1 MARHATSPGYSPAWP
16 EAPVSVACGKA
27 GNPGGSR
34 QSAVILR
41 SSVDLPASVE
51 RLVPRLLGR
60 LVPSATF
67 LDFIREVGAPSD
79 PSRIAEVLVSHA
91 ASWLPETSRAVVG
104 PTSCEDMAVLAG
116 SGLRPRDKA
125 AVLAI
130 GSWALQRS
138 RIWSSA
144 DLSTDS
150 RVPGGPAVSALAL
163 PLTCRMRTVAVLVVL
178 DSRSAAGAPRLSRA
192 LRRVLRLALEPAA
205 LALDNARRIQHAERL
220 AGTDDL
226 TGLFNVRALT
236 DRLRREL
243 ARASRTGQ
251 PLSLAVLDLDGFK
264 RVNDSHGHPRG
275 SRVLIELAAL
285 LRSSM
290 RDTDFVA
297 RLGGDEFSVVLPDT
311 AADGAVAAGDRL
323 RARIARHVFLQ
334 REGLR
339 VRLTASVGTAT
350 VSGADVKA
358 DVLLERADGALYQA
372 KAGGGNRTACD
383 GPGAQPGNERLDS
396 TFDAVLS
403 FERSGH

>member
-1 MARHATSPGYSPAWP
+1 
-16 EAPVSVACGKA
+16 
-27 GNPGGSR
+27 
-34 QSAVILR
+34 
-41 SSVDLPASVE
+41 
-51 RLVPRLLGR
+51 
-60 LVPSATF
+60 
-67 LDFIREVGAPSD
+67 
-79 PSRIAEVLVSHA
+79 
-91 ASWLPETSRAVVG
+91 
-104 PTSCEDMAVLAG
+104 
-116 SGLRPRDKA
+116 
-125 AVLAI
+125 
-130 GSWALQRS
+130 
-138 RIWSSA
+138 
-144 DLSTDS
+144 
-150 RVPGGPAVSALAL
+150 
-163 PLTCRMRTVAVLVVL
+163 MRTVAVLVVL

-383 GPGAQPGNERLDS
+383 GPGPAGERA
-396 TFDAVLS
+396 T
-403 FERSGH
+403 